1 MPGLRAGFLHF
12 GVATLCL
19 IFQPWDSMG
28 RHGTKWDEHRS
39 RGRGRAKIAR
49 IATIAKGHEEVRS
62 GDPVI
67 ARDRVI
73 EKPNPVHHRGH

>member
-49 IATIAKGHEEVRS
+49 IAMSAKIA
-62 GDPVI
+62 D
-67 ARDRVI
+67 I
-73 EKPNPVHHRGH
+73 EKQGLAADLRW